1 MIFTWEL
8 PLAVVGGAVAG
19 LGLLLI
25 VRELLPAT
33 PALGP
38 TLARLQPPLDA
49 PLMVRAE
56 SALGPWG
63 FLARY
68 ITIPSRD
75 LAILG
80 RRHDEYLTSIA
91 MSGLF
96 GLVAPSVI
104 VALLRLSG
112 VRIPFVLPIAV
123 GLLFAVLFAFLAHRD
138 VLKKAKLA
146 RREFV
151 RAFCTYLDLVVL
163 ELTAAGPVQAMER
176 AARICKGWVFERIE
190 TALTQ
195 AQLQMVFPWAQLK
208 ALGEEIG
215 VLELQDFS
223 AIMQSAGDSGAH
235 VQETL
240 REQAEAMRDHQR
252 TDALGRAENISAKLE
267 MPAALLVIVLAVFVI
282 YPLIARL
289 GKP

>member
-8 PLAVVGGAVAG
+8 PVAVIGGATAG
-19 LGLLLI
+19 GGLLLI

-38 TLARLQPPLDA
+38 TLARLQPPLDE
-49 PLMVRAE
+49 PLSVRAE
-56 SALGPWG
+56 NALGPWG
-63 FLARY
+63 WLARY
-68 ITIPSRD
+68 VTIPARD

-80 RRHDEYLTSIA
+80 RPHAEYLTSLA
-91 MSGLF
+91 TSGLIGLFAPGLIYALLTLF
-96 GLVAPSVI
+96 GLHVPVVAPV
-104 VALLRLSG
+104 G
-112 VRIPFVLPIAV
+112 G
-123 GLLFAVLFAFLAHRD
+123 GLLFALIFAFLAHRD
-138 VLKKAKLA
+138 VMKKARLA
-146 RREFV
+146 RREFG

-176 AARICKGWVFERIE
+176 GAKICHGWVFERIGG
-190 TALTQ
+190 ALTQ
-195 AQLQMVFPWAQLK
+195 AQLQMVFPWSQLK

-235 VQETL
+235 VQQTL
-240 REQAEAMRDHQR
+240 REQADAMRDHQR
-252 TDALGRAENISAKLE
+252 TDALARAENISAKLE
-267 MPAALLVIVLAVFVI
+267 MPAALLVIVLAIFII

-289 GKP
+289 G